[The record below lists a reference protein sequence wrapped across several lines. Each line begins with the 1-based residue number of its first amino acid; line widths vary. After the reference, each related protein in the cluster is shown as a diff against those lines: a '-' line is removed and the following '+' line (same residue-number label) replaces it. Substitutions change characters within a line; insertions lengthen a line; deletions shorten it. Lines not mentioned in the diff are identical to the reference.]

1 LAPITQQTEF
11 FGFNCELSS
20 YAETMTLT
28 PADIDRIAAIR
39 TVDITTIG
47 RSSGRPRR
55 IEIWWFRFDERFIIT
70 GTPGRRDWLANLKAN
85 PTLVVHVD
93 GRDLAATANEV
104 TDADFRRRF
113 FAGPSATWYATQAQ
127 LQRLVVEAPMVEVVF
142 I

>member
-1 LAPITQQTEF
+1 
-11 FGFNCELSS
+11 
-20 YAETMTLT
+20 MTLT

-85 PTLVVHVD
+85 PTLTVNVD
-93 GRDLAATANEV
+93 GRDLAATATEV
-104 TDADFRRRF
+104 IDEDFRRRF
-113 FAGPSATWYATQAQ
+113 FAGPSATWA
-127 LQRLVVEAPMVEVVF
+127 L
-142 I
+142 